1 MASLFS
7 LEKLEPVK
15 LVLSLSCSRLFKSFC
30 ILVLAILQTEF
41 GGRFKLPCLV
51 LLGIKLAQNI
61 LTSLKQLVAFLLLP
75 DSVVQT
81 LLSDH
86 VVLDLLTAPPDVTS
100 LALTLDLDSLLDLR

>member
-15 LVLSLSCSRLFKSFC
+15 LVLSLCCSCLFKSFC

-41 GGRFKLPCLV
+41 GGRFELPCLV

-75 DSVVQT
+75 DSVVET
-81 LLSDH
+81 LLPDH
-86 VVLDLLTAPPDVTS
+86 VILDLLTTPPDVTR

>member
-15 LVLSLSCSRLFKSFC
+15 LVLSLCCSCLIESFF
-30 ILVLAILQTEF
+30 ILVLAILQIEF
-41 GGRFKLPCLV
+41 GCCFKFSRLF
-51 LLGIKLAQNI
+51 LLGIKLGQDI
-61 LTSLKQLVAFLLLP
+61 LASLKQFVALLLLP